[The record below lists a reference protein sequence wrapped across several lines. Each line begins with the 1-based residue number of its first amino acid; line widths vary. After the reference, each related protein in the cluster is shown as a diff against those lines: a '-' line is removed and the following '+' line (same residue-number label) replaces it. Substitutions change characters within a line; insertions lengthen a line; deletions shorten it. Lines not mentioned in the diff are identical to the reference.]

1 MSPEYAASVSVVR
14 EIVEAPAAPAAVGPC
29 GDAVRSAG
37 LRCAQV
43 EMDAI
48 VAL

>member
-1 MSPEYAASVSVVR
+1 VSVGR
-14 EIVEAPAAPAAVGPC
+14 EIVEAPAAPAAIGPY
-29 GDAVRSAG
+29 GDEVRSAG
-37 LRCAQV
+37 LLGAQV